1 MERIVIAGAGKIGF
15 QLAKML
21 MNSGYEVAIIEQDRQ
36 RGAQVAE
43 SLDTKV
49 ICGNGTDLRVLQDA
63 GTEDAAYFAAMMSND
78 ADNIVACQM
87 AKERFHV
94 SQTIARV
101 IDPANEKLFRMLG
114 IDATVNTATLAARTI
129 SNVLPSNGL
138 KLTSIF
144 DKGDVELAE
153 VELRATSPVVG
164 KLVSEIAFP
173 ADCLLIAVLRND
185 EITFPRG
192 NTSLQENDIIYALT
206 KRTATRALKESLLG
220 TKS

>member
-1 MERIVIAGAGKIGF
+1 MERIIIAGAGKIGF

-21 MNSGYEVAIIEQDRQ
+21 INSGYEVAIIEQDRQ
-36 RGAQVAE
+36 RAAQVAE

-49 ICGNGTDLRVLQDA
+49 LCGNGTDLNVLRDA
-63 GTEDAAYFAAMMSND
+63 GTENAAYFAAMMSSD

-87 AKERFHV
+87 AKDRFHV
-94 SQTIARV
+94 GQTIARV
-101 IDPANEKLFRMLG
+101 IDPGNEKLFRILG

-129 SNVLPSNGL
+129 SSVLPSNGL

-153 VELRATSPVVG
+153 VKLNGTSPVVG
-164 KLVSEIAFP
+164 KLVSGIAFP
-173 ADCLLIAVLRND
+173 GDCLLIAILRND

-192 NTSLQENDIIYALT
+192 NTTLQENDTVYALT
-206 KRTATRALKESLLG
+206 KRTATKALKESLLG